1 MTDAFTPS
9 TRRAITP
16 AVPERNP
23 PTDRGVQ
30 PDGLRRSLLAA
41 PALILFAGPALAT
54 DMVTPP
60 QMRGPY
66 YPATKPTDSD
76 LDLTQV
82 AGRSQRAEG
91 EVIEIT
97 GRVLAAR
104 GGALAGATVE
114 IWQADHQGR
123 YHHPRE
129 SAGTADPNFQG
140 FGTVR
145 TTQAGGFLFRT
156 IRPRFY
162 GSGSF
167 MRTPHIHFR
176 VAAGGR
182 ADLVTQMYFPGEV
195 MNARDSLFRSLPGE
209 AARDALTAVPEPGAL
224 PRFRF
229 DIVLA

>member
-1 MTDAFTPS
+1 MTDAS
-9 TRRAITP
+9 QQ
-16 AVPERNP
+16 AVPECRQQ
-23 PTDRGVQ
+23 TGRGDQ
-30 PDGLRRSLLAA
+30 PDALRRSLIAA
-41 PALILFAGPALAT
+41 PALILVAGPALAT
-54 DMVTPP
+54 GMVTPP

-66 YPATKPTDSD
+66 YPVTKPTDSD
-76 LDLTQV
+76 LDLTRV
-82 AGRSQRAEG
+82 AGRRQRAEG
-91 EVIEIT
+91 QVIEVT

-145 TTQAGGFLFRT
+145 TTQAGAFLFRT

-176 VAAGGR
+176 VAAAGR
-182 ADLVTQMYFPGEV
+182 PDLVTQMYFPGEV

-209 AARDALTAVPEPGAL
+209 AARDALTAVLEPAAL